1 MAADQRRNL
10 SRNLSRNLDAE
21 SVISAISGEAF
32 VSLRSR
38 RSCAPG
44 RTPHKLDVLAKNLK
58 DYHNQTE
65 LGQDSTSCC
74 DHRQPDTKPRFNGCF
89 HGYRFVIAIMAG
101 TSVGMMLFHRYSM
114 AIAVLSMVNQ
124 THLYLEEHPN
134 KTYQDFLDEG
144 YLPGGEFLWNNEVSK
159 HDT

>member
-1 MAADQRRNL
+1 MAEQRTNSKRNP
-10 SRNLSRNLDAE
+10 DTE
-21 SVISAISGEAF
+21 SIISAISGEAF
-32 VSLRSR
+32 VSLRGR
-38 RSCAPG
+38 RPQGAPG
-44 RTPHKLDVLAKNLK
+44 RPPHKLDVLAKNLK

-89 HGYRFVIAIMAG
+89 HSYRFVVSMLAG
-101 TSVGMMLFHRYSM
+101 MSVGMMLFHRYSM
-114 AIAVLSMVNQ
+114 TIAILRMVNQ
-124 THLYLEEHPN
+124 THLYLEEHPDR
-134 KTYQDFLDEG
+134 TYQDFLDEG